1 MRPSIFGTRLM
12 AIATAVAA
20 VGAVLVPAP
29 AASAATVSYSVGRV
43 TLGNGTTIVQRWNPC
58 QHITYK
64 VNLASVPAR
73 SRTTILAE
81 TQMAIRVL
89 AAKTGLVYTYRGLTA
104 EVPRVG
110 SSARQSA
117 ELIIAYTT
125 PAKTNYSLAGS
136 TAAQGGTSSASWSSS
151 VWSSSNGTTTTYA
164 SAIIRGFVVVDTP
177 DLMRMFKPGFGT
189 GARRGNLLLH
199 ELAHTLGLKHVNNT
213 HLLMNPAISA
223 ATPSGF
229 AASELAGLTAVGRR
243 AGCIAVPSFVVKD
256 LN

>member
-1 MRPSIFGTRLM
+1 MRPSISHTRLM

-29 AASAATVSYSVGRV
+29 AATAATASYSVGRV
-43 TLGNGTTIVQRWNPC
+43 TLGNGKTIVQRWNPC

-64 VNLASVPAR
+64 VNLAAVPRA
-73 SRTTILAE
+73 SRTRILAE
-81 TQMAIRVL
+81 TKLAIRVL
-89 AAKTGLVYTYRGLTA
+89 SAKTGLVYTYRGQTT

-125 PAKTNYSLAGS
+125 PARTNYNLAGS
-136 TAAQGGTSSASWSSS
+136 IVAQGGTSSSS
-151 VWSSSNGTTTTYA
+151 WSSSNGTVRTYG
-164 SAIIRGFVVVDTP
+164 SAIIRGFVVIDTP
-177 DLMRMFKPGFGT
+177 DLMRRLKPGFGT

-199 ELAHTLGLKHVNNT
+199 ELAHTTGLKHVNNT
-213 HLLMNPAISA
+213 HLLMNPSLSV

-243 AGCIAVPSFVVKD
+243 AGCITVPSFVVKD

>member
-1 MRPSIFGTRLM
+1 MV
-12 AIATAVAA
+12 IATAVAS

-29 AASAATVSYSVGRV
+29 AASAATASYSVGRV
-43 TLGNGTTIVQRWNPC
+43 TLGNGKTIVPRWNPC

-64 VNLASVPAR
+64 VNLASVPAA
-73 SRTTILAE
+73 SRTRILAE
-81 TQMAIRVL
+81 TKLAIRVL
-89 AAKTGLVYTYRGLTA
+89 ASKTGLVYTYRGLTS

-117 ELIIAYTT
+117 ELVIAFTT
-125 PAKTNYSLAGS
+125 PAKTNYRLAGS
-136 TAAQGGTSSASWSSS
+136 IAAQGGTSASSWIS
-151 VWSSSNGTTTTYA
+151 WNGTARTYG
-164 SAIIRGFVVVDTP
+164 SAIIRGFVVIDTP
-177 DLMRMFKPGFGT
+177 DLMRMFKPGFGA

-199 ELAHTLGLKHVNNT
+199 ELAHTTGLKHVNNI
-213 HLLMNPAISA
+213 HLLMNPALSA
-223 ATPSGF
+223 ATPNGF